1 MGNNLLKP
9 LISETYTSMLNASS
23 LRNRFML
30 RAKFRHMQI
39 LVVLADLGSMRR
51 AAQHLNMT
59 QPAISQMVAELERLV
74 EVDLFLR
81 HARGVRLTAP
91 GRELLPAAEKIIST
105 IGDAAERVTNASQNG
120 GDIVHVAASASALGA
135 LLHGRMAEFA
145 AQHPNTLL
153 QISALEGTST
163 GSSSQEAS
171 PDLICLREPAV
182 LPEGWS
188 FVDCAPDQLSV
199 VCHKSHPLAE
209 TGSASLKELGECAW
223 LMHRVGSIAR
233 NHLEYLAEAN
243 GWTEIKSCRINLHIP
258 ELTREILS
266 TGQYLALLPG
276 SVLRPWI
283 STGEFIELATPAA
296 EPIAPLGVLWQPD
309 RAGPS
314 TRKVLDFLRRDADL
328 LTAQV

>member
-1 MGNNLLKP
+1 
-9 LISETYTSMLNASS
+9 MLNASN
-23 LRNRFML
+23 LLNRFLL

-105 IGDAAERVTNASQNG
+105 IGDAAERVTNASQNR
-120 GDIVHVAASASALGA
+120 GDIVHIAASASALGA
-135 LLHGRMAEFA
+135 LLHGRMAEFSA
-145 AQHPNTLL
+145 KHPNTHL
-153 QISALEGTST
+153 QISALDGTNV
-163 GSSSQEAS
+163 GNGPKEAS
-171 PDLICLREPAV
+171 PDLICLREPTV

-188 FVDCAPDQLSV
+188 FVQCASDQLSV
-199 VCHKSHPLAE
+199 VCHKSHPFAMKGKASLAE
-209 TGSASLKELGECAW
+209 LGQSAW

-233 NHLEYLAEAN
+233 KRLEHLADAN
-243 GWTEIKSCRINLHIP
+243 GWAEIKSCRINLHIP

-266 TGQYLALLPG
+266 SGKYLALLPV

-283 STGEFIELATPAA
+283 STGEFVELATPAA

-309 RAGPS
+309 RAGVS
-314 TRKVLDFLRRDADL
+314 TRKVLDFLGSNAGL
-328 LTAQV
+328 LRGPE

>member
-1 MGNNLLKP
+1 
-9 LISETYTSMLNASS
+9 MLNASN
-23 LRNRFML
+23 LLNRFML

-39 LVVLADLGSMRR
+39 LVALADLGSMRR

-120 GDIVHVAASASALGA
+120 GDIVHIAASASALGV
-135 LLHGRMAEFA
+135 LLHGRMAEFS
-145 AQHPNTLL
+145 AQHPNTHL
-153 QISALEGTST
+153 QISALDGTNA
-163 GSSSQEAS
+163 GSGPKEAS
-171 PDLICLREPAV
+171 PDLICLREPSV

-188 FVDCAPDQLSV
+188 FVQCASDQLGV
-199 VCHKSHPLAE
+199 VCHRSHPFAQK
-209 TGSASLKELGECAW
+209 GKASLQELGQSTW

-233 NHLEYLAEAN
+233 RHLEYLADEN
-243 GWTEIKSCRINLHIP
+243 GWDEIKSCRINLHIP

-266 TGQYLALLPG
+266 SGQYLAFLPV

-283 STGEFIELATPAA
+283 STGEFVELTTPAA
-296 EPIAPLGVLWQPD
+296 EPIAPLGVLWKPD
-309 RAGPS
+309 RAGVS
-314 TRKVLDFLRRDADL
+314 TRKVLDFLSQRCGSAGSIAELSSDL
-328 LTAQV
+328 TIE